1 MLRRFTGIVKGM
13 RVDADRMRRNLESG
27 RGLVFSGQL
36 LLELTE
42 KGLQREDAYQIVQ
55 GHAMNAFLNEGDFKA
70 LVFEDAQIVKTLGKD
85 ALDHVFDLSRYLQ
98 HTDALFAR
106 VFEAP

>member
-1 MLRRFTGIVKGM
+1 M
-13 RVDADRMRRNLESG
+13 RVDAVRMRRNLDAG

-42 KGLQREDAYQIVQ
+42 KGGMSREDAYRIIQ
-55 GHAMNAFLNEGDFKA
+55 GHAMNAFLSEGDFKA
-70 LVFEDAQIVKTLGKD
+70 MVEGDARIEKTLGKG
-85 ALDHVFDLSRYLQ
+85 ALERVFDLTRYLQ

-106 VFEAP
+106 VFEA